1 MVAWNKANTGE
12 GKSER
17 KIKKGI
23 KVTVNSWQ
31 GEVGLIEY
39 NSCRKRRES
48 WSDKL
53 DHWKLNKE
61 EWLMWCSKIH
71 QKSVNQ

>member
-1 MVAWNKANTGE
+1 MTTVGFS
-12 GKSER
+12 GC

-31 GEVGLIEY
+31 VELGLIEY
-39 NSCRKRRES
+39 NSCRKRRGS

-61 EWLMWCSKIH
+61 EWLMWCSKRH